1 MAKKI
6 LVIDDEPEMV
16 DMLRIRLE
24 DEGYGIITALN
35 GEEGLKKA
43 EGDHPDL
50 ILLDIL
56 LPGMSGLEVAKRL
69 RESKATKDVPII
81 MVTALIGGDAMRTG
95 LKSGAA
101 YFISKPFDPEELLT
115 QIKSAIG
122 DK

>member
-122 DK
+122 EK

>member
-43 EGDHPDL
+43 EGERPDL
-50 ILLDIL
+50 VLLDIL

-69 RESKATKDVPII
+69 RESKATKNIPII